1 MFSPLR
7 RVGTLVKA
15 SRGEDVSAPG
25 VIWKRC
31 EAGRRQSSVA
41 ATASIS
47 AVGGLIQCL
56 VAWFTL
62 VNASRQGFFGDTMV
76 SRHVVGG
83 ARAVRM
89 YALGASDC
97 HRRLHAES
105 SLNTFMPSLNTFTVP

>member
-7 RVGTLVKA
+7 RVGMSIKA

-62 VNASRQGFFGDTMV
+62 VNVSRKGFFGHTMV

-83 ARAVRM
+83 ARAVR
-89 YALGASDC
+89 C
-97 HRRLHAES
+97 TRLERLTA
-105 SLNTFMPSLNTFTVP
+105 TDAFMPSLNTFTVP